1 MPKLTIVLLVI
12 ISSLATPAITKREYT
27 ILIILVVG
35 SVLVPIVVACIL
47 LVSLYSFEIMPY
59 NIALLWFI
67 TAIKFNFISIN
78 NF

>member
-12 ISSLATPAITKREYT
+12 ISSLAIPAITKREYT

-47 LVSLYSFEIMPY
+47 LVYLYSFEIMPY